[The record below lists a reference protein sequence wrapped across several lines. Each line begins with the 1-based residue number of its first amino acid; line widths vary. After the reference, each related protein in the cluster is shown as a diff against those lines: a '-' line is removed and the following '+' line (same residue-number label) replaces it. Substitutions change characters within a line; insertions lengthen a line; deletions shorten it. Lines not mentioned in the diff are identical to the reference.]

1 MNPFSDPYEEVM
13 RHQAE
18 QRAQVAQDRLR
29 FQRRHS
35 RAGLMRL
42 YLKVLTDRIDPS
54 GRARR
59 ELR

>member
-18 QRAQVAQDRLR
+18 QRSQVAALR
-29 FQRRHS
+29 FQRGHS

-42 YLKVLTDRIDPS
+42 YLKILSDRVDPT

-59 ELR
+59 EAR

>member
-29 FQRRHS
+29 FQRGHS
-35 RAGLMRL
+35 RTGLMRL
-42 YLKVLTDRIDPS
+42 YLKVLTDRIDPT
-54 GRARR
+54 GRAWR